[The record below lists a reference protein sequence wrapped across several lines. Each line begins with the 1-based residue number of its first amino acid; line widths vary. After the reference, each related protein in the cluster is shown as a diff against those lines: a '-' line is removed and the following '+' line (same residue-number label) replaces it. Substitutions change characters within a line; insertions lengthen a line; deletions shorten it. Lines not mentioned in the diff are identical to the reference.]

1 MADDPKSCIN
11 FKFLQKSSSHPRNA
25 FSSNSPICL
34 NKISYF
40 CLLVSSLIWSNAQM
54 CSSYILLAS
63 RLHTLMM
70 YCRLCFEILWLQLLH
85 ATFER
90 LLWQKLGGRTSVS
103 LQLWQLMKR
112 LWSQTSMVNA
122 SMTRFQLYGASS
134 EPRCNK
140 KSAGSQDLHRG
151 SPNLNI

>member
-25 FSSNSPICL
+25 FSSNSPIRL

-103 LQLWQLMKR
+103 LQLLQLMKR
-112 LWSQTSMVNA
+112 LWSQTSRYSKYLKLTTRSTAFRIN
-122 SMTRFQLYGASS
+122 MTFYRQKLTIG
-134 EPRCNK
+134 P
-140 KSAGSQDLHRG
+140 GS
-151 SPNLNI
+151 